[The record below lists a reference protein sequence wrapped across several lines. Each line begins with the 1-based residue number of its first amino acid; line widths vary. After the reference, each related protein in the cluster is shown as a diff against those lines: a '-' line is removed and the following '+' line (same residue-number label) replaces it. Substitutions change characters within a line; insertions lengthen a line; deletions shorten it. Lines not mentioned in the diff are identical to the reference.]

1 MRLARLSIFL
11 QVAMST
17 SDNAIAGT
25 IAHASSLARDAA
37 GTNSDLAAGSAAN
50 VDRKIAIS
58 ATMQAAAA
66 IQKIVSASG

>member
-1 MRLARLSIFL
+1 MWLARLSIFL
-11 QVAMST
+11 HVATST
-17 SDNAIAGT
+17 TDSAIAGT
-25 IAHASSLARDAA
+25 ITHATSLRREAA
-37 GTNSDLAAGSAAN
+37 GTSSDFAADSAAK